1 MYSLLCLELVT
12 RRVGIPVPA
21 ALHIFACPGLQG
33 PLSTW
38 GSVDFT
44 KEADCLPPDLISRS
58 HEGNRRATR
67 TIISKGQSCVSGERS
82 LVSRDGNR

>member
-1 MYSLLCLELVT
+1 MTC
-12 RRVGIPVPA
+12 RVGIPVPA

-44 KEADCLPPDLISRS
+44 KETDFLPPELISRS
-58 HEGNRRATR
+58 HAGNRRAMR
-67 TIISKGQSCVSGERS
+67 TIIRGGQSCVSGEHS